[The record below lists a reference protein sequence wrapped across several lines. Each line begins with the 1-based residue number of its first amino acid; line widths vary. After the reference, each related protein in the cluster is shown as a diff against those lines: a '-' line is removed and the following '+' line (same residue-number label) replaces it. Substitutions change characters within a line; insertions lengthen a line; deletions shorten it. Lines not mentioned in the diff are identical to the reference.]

1 MYDYIKNNIKKFST
15 LEKKKERKKGRTN
28 QLTLR
33 NNIIYIRYIC
43 WKKVQFKIYN
53 FLRTLNFHYRIESIM

>member
-33 NNIIYIRYIC
+33 NNIICIRYIC
-43 WKKVQFKIYN
+43 WKKV
-53 FLRTLNFHYRIESIM
+53 RTIQNI